1 MVASEFAAAAA
12 LAAADAPPPFS
23 GPRENIQF
31 CSGMNKNVKP
41 EKNFH

>member
-23 GPRENIQF
+23 GPREKI
-31 CSGMNKNVKP
+31 
-41 EKNFH
+41 